1 MAPEEVVDE
10 FEQVE
15 AVAVQDSA
23 TSLTNALVFM
33 TTFLLLVG
41 IIVAMYA
48 MKKYFHAGL
57 LA

>member
-15 AVAVQDSA
+15 VVAVQDSA

-48 MKKYFHAGL
+48 MKKYFNAGL